1 CVSSENGSHRSTKSS
16 SPPLKFLLPR
26 NTDEEN
32 AFRQKDGYERIHSTE
47 HWWVAKIKE
56 NLKCTKEDEGNKLP
70 INLKTTDSSDSPIE
84 DKANSSM
91 NIFDKR
97 SGDKRNCKQRKEKA
111 KKTI

>member
-1 CVSSENGSHRSTKSS
+1 MYDTYKKLFGDTCDLMKYVLSLTKPSQRGFD
-16 SPPLKFLLPR
+16 LG
-26 NTDEEN
+26 TDSD
-32 AFRQKDGYERIHSTE
+32 R
-47 HWWVAKIKE
+47 
-56 NLKCTKEDEGNKLP
+56 EDEGNKLP